1 MRQRF
6 LLLGAV
12 FFGVLA
18 FILTYSQIDKEK
30 RRLMGSSETVSLIQM
45 RRNMVEGEE
54 LKETDLRRVEVKRQ
68 RDTVTLSREIP
79 WRDLSRIVGRKLD
92 TTVVAGQILL
102 TTDLKPISRRQ
113 GFTGIIQEGGRAV
126 SIAVDAVSS
135 VNNLIQPNDN
145 VDIIGTFRFPDAQQG
160 SALDTVTMTIL
171 QNVKVLAVGN
181 QWREFRNEEG
191 AMSRSYNTVTV
202 LLWPAEV
209 EMIVFASQKGRLSLS
224 LRNYEDSSLDRDLE
238 KRSVN
243 FKMLEKEIP
252 KYNKQREERRRLN

>member
-18 FILTYSQIDKEK
+18 FIITYTQINNEK
-30 RRLMGSSETVSLIQM
+30 RRLMGDSETVALIQM

-54 LKETDLRRVEVKRQ
+54 LKETDLRRIEVKRQ
-68 RDTVTLSREIP
+68 KETQTLSREIP
-79 WRDLSRIVGRKLD
+79 WRELPQIVGRKLD

-102 TTDLKPISRRQ
+102 STDLKPLSRRQ

-126 SIAVDAVSS
+126 AIAVDAVSA
-135 VNNLIQPNDN
+135 VNHLIKPNDN
-145 VDIIGTFRFPDAQQG
+145 VDIIGTFRFPDAQG
-160 SALDTVTMTIL
+160 DSALDTVTMTIL
-171 QNVKVLAVGN
+171 QNVKVLATGN
-181 QWREFRNEEG
+181 RWREFQTEG
-191 AMSRSYNTVTV
+191 ADMSRSYNTVTL

-209 EMIVFASQKGRLSLS
+209 EMIIFASQKGRLTLS

-252 KYNKQREERRRLN
+252 KYNKQREERRSLR

>member
-18 FILTYSQIDKEK
+18 FLLTYTQIDKEK
-30 RRLMGSSETVSLIQM
+30 RRLMGTSETVSLIQV

-54 LKETDLRRVEVKRQ
+54 LKETDLRRIEVKRQ
-68 RDTVTLSREIP
+68 RDTSSLSREIP

-102 TTDLKPISRRQ
+102 TTDLKPLSRRQ

-126 SIAVDAVSS
+126 AIAVDSVSAV
-135 VNNLIQPNDN
+135 NHLIQPNDN
-145 VDIIGTFRFPDAQQG
+145 VDIIGTFRFPDAQQD
-160 SALDTVTMTIL
+160 SSLDTVTMTIL

-181 QWREFRNEEG
+181 QWREFRSEEG
-191 AMSRSYNTVTV
+191 SVHRSYNTVT
-202 LLWPAEV
+202 LQLWPAEV

-243 FKMLEKEIP
+243 FKLLEKEIP

>member
-30 RRLMGSSETVSLIQM
+30 RRLMGNSETVALIQM

-68 RDTVTLSREIP
+68 RDTQTLSREIP
-79 WRDLSRIVGRKLD
+79 WRELSRIIGRKLD

-102 TTDLKPISRRQ
+102 TTDLKPVSRRQ

-126 SIAVDAVSS
+126 SIAVDAVSA
-135 VNNLIQPNDN
+135 VNHLIQPNDN
-145 VDIIGTFRFPDAQQG
+145 VDIIGTFRFPDAQKD

-181 QWREFRNEEG
+181 QWREFRSEEG
-191 AMSRSYNTVTV
+191 FNRSYSTIT
-202 LLWPAEV
+202 LMLWPAEV
-209 EMIVFASQKGRLSLS
+209 EMIVFAAQKGRLSLS